1 MARIRQLYPSRY
13 SSTENTSAEF
23 ENIIRYLR
31 SGEIGNRT
39 LSELLRQIF
48 NSEGNL
54 DVGLEIRFDSKYGLE
69 YRIGGDDQEWLQII
83 EPEELRGE
91 PGEYVGEIGDAL
103 MFNRADYEGDG
114 TTTVFNYAF
123 SESKAETIVYRN
135 GLLQSPNTYVLDEI
149 NGTITVYPAIGA
161 TENLTVFQIRKSE
174 LNGFSRTE
182 IVASQN
188 QYIIPFK
195 FNTEDEIFV
204 YRNGILYKEGEND
217 DYILNAGTSTITFL
231 TPLTSGDLV
240 TILRL
245 QGGGL
250 RAVGGLLMAD
260 EYCYNGKILY
270 DKLLIDDDDISP
282 EKVKGL
288 KGLMQKSKQVFVQN
302 EEPVETDDTELNSG
316 DLWVKTGLPISVL
329 YFYDGLRWISTA
341 PDGSIPSISK
351 GDELRYLRVNSA
363 GSALEFA
370 AIDLSSC
377 VKKDDI
383 GNPNG
388 VAPLDEN
395 GQIADEL
402 LKQHYSYVPI
412 QHRTEGT
419 IAKDAVI
426 TLGYV
431 ANVQAYLDKM
441 TLSLDVG
448 TATVQLYVGDT
459 AVGATTDLTTA
470 DVTQTWVAKKFDGRT
485 IPKKITLE
493 VTAASVDA
501 KGLTVNLRQRIV
513 G

>member
-13 SSTENTSAEF
+13 SSTEATSAEF

-83 EPEELRGE
+83 EPEALRGE

-103 MFNRADYEGDG
+103 MFNRADYDGDG

-161 TENLTVFQIRKSE
+161 MENLTVFQIRKSE

-270 DKLLIDDDDISP
+270 DKLLIDDNDISP
-282 EKVKGL
+282 EKVQGL
-288 KGLMQKSKQVFVQN
+288 KALMQKSKQVFVQN

-341 PDGSIPSISK
+341 PDGSIPSITK

-448 TATVQLYVGDT
+448 TATVQLYVGDM

-493 VTAASVDA
+493 VTAASTDA